1 MQQSRRTVIGVFDE
15 GAMADQAVTALEN
28 AGFSSAEIH
37 RHGHQA
43 TGGFLS
49 GLRNFFSGDT
59 NQADDTDFSDLGVSG
74 DEASY
79 YEGESQAGRH
89 IVSVSAP
96 GREEEAMSILRANGA
111 YNYGTRRGGTG
122 AFGAADAT
130 GATSTM
136 QTANT
141 YDNTTVDPA
150 RTGTT
155 YDNTVDTTRT
165 DPAYDNTVNTTRTDP
180 AYDNTVD
187 TNRTGAAYDNTVGTT
202 GAADVNTDEARR
214 LQLREEQLNVN
225 KERVQTGEVGLH
237 KDVISEEK
245 AIDVPVTHEE
255 AYIERRPV
263 TDATV
268 NDTTPIGEGETIRVP
283 LSEEQVNVNKN
294 TVVTGEVEVGKR
306 AVQENQRVSDTVR
319 HEEARVDRDG
329 DVRVNGGE
337 NDLTNRTDDRNL

>member
-1 MQQSRRTVIGVFDE
+1 MQQSRRAVIGVFDE
-15 GAMADQAVTALEN
+15 SAMADQAVTALEN

-59 NQADDTDFSDLGVSG
+59 NQTDDTDFSDLGVSG
-74 DEASY
+74 DEANY

-89 IVSVSAP
+89 IVSVNAP
-96 GREEEAMSILRANGA
+96 GREEEAMSIMRANGA

-122 AFGAADAT
+122 AFGTADAT

-141 YDNTTVDPA
+141 YDNTTVDPT

-155 YDNTVDTTRT
+155 YDNTSDTTRT
-165 DPAYDNTVNTTRTDP
+165 GA

-187 TNRTGAAYDNTVGTT
+187 TTRTGAAYDNTVGTA
-202 GAADVNTDEARR
+202 GAANVNTDEARR
-214 LQLREEQLNVN
+214 LQLREEQLNVS
-225 KERVQTGEVGLH
+225 KERVQTGEVGIH
-237 KDVISEEK
+237 KDIISEEK

-263 TDATV
+263 TDATI

-283 LSEEQVNVNKN
+283 LSEEQVNVSKN

-319 HEEARVDRDG
+319 REEARVDRDG
-329 DVRVNGGE
+329 DVRVSGAE